1 MDLSNYATKADL
13 KGATRVDTSKLATK
27 SNLAKQK
34 VAAVK
39 IDVDKLKTV
48 PVDLSKLSNV
58 VNNNML
64 KKTEYD
70 KLVAKVN
77 AIDTSG
83 FFLKTQDDTDKSNL
97 EKKLNDADKK
107 ISDIGL
113 VKKTDYNSEINQ

>member
-1 MDLSNYATKADL
+1 M
-13 KGATRVDTSKLATK
+13 
-27 SNLAKQK
+27 
-34 VAAVK
+34 
-39 IDVDKLKTV
+39 
-48 PVDLSKLSNV
+48 
-58 VNNNML
+58 NNNVF

-113 VKKTDYNSEINQ
+113 VKKTDYNSEINQWENQWDRR

>member
-1 MDLSNYATKADL
+1 M
-13 KGATRVDTSKLATK
+13 
-27 SNLAKQK
+27 
-34 VAAVK
+34 
-39 IDVDKLKTV
+39 
-48 PVDLSKLSNV
+48 SKLSNV
-58 VNNNML
+58 VNNNVF

-107 ISDIGL
+107 ISDIIGL

>member
-1 MDLSNYATKADL
+1 MF
-13 KGATRVDTSKLATK
+13 
-27 SNLAKQK
+27 
-34 VAAVK
+34 
-39 IDVDKLKTV
+39 
-48 PVDLSKLSNV
+48 
-58 VNNNML
+58 

-107 ISDIGL
+107 ISDIIGL

>member
-1 MDLSNYATKADL
+1 MF
-13 KGATRVDTSKLATK
+13 
-27 SNLAKQK
+27 
-34 VAAVK
+34 K
-39 IDVDKLKTV
+39 I
-48 PVDLSKLSNV
+48 
-58 VNNNML
+58 
-64 KKTEYD
+64 TEYD

-113 VKKTDYNSEINQ
+113 VKKTDYNSEINQWENQWDRR